1 MEFPQYFTV
10 CEGMK
15 LQKLQRN
22 CEVII
27 KQLDSLRRVYPRHT
41 PGRWMI
47 VHAAEMFCHT
57 ISTTL
62 I

>member
-15 LQKLQRN
+15 LQRN

-27 KQLDSLRRVYPRHT
+27 KQLNSLRRVYPRHT
-41 PGRWMI
+41 PGKWMI
-47 VHAAEMFCHT
+47 LHAAELFCHT